1 MYRNDVKRLESTKL
15 TESSVSDGDARSK
28 TGITTSTGAASPR
41 WRWRKAKRG
50 ELCEE
55 PTFSFGRMGPLGI
68 KLKRSAPPLSRPEL
82 RDHDTSCQVV
92 ASLQNS
98 FAAASTQGKGPHL
111 PRLPRSR
118 LLPSVSSSRV
128 GERQHSADQGEA
140 TECKSVQGMKDMQT
154 FLHSQRRCPS
164 YQRRGSDM
172 ARRPWDRGQ
181 GTWISHA
188 CACTGSLDCLIDGT
202 AAEGQDGTEVARQYS
217 LLSQG
222 T

>member
-1 MYRNDVKRLESTKL
+1 MARPAAVRWQGEAVYTCEGTEKGLRVLENPAGRSITKL

-55 PTFSFGRMGPLGI
+55 PTFSFGRMGPQGI

-118 LLPSVSSSRV
+118 LLPSVSSSR
-128 GERQHSADQGEA
+128 
-140 TECKSVQGMKDMQT
+140 
-154 FLHSQRRCPS
+154 
-164 YQRRGSDM
+164 
-172 ARRPWDRGQ
+172 
-181 GTWISHA
+181 
-188 CACTGSLDCLIDGT
+188 
-202 AAEGQDGTEVARQYS
+202 
-217 LLSQG
+217 
-222 T
+222 